1 VLVLG
6 AIGIV
11 YGDIG
16 TSPLYAFRECFNP
29 IYGLQPTQANVFGVL
44 SLLFWALTLV
54 VSIKYAIFVMRG
66 DNHGEGGTFALLALV
81 LRHYRASPWRW
92 LLTGLGIAGAAM
104 FYGDSMLT
112 PAISVLSAVEGLE
125 VITPV
130 FKPYVIP
137 LTLVII
143 TGVFI
148 VQKNGTGRLGTL
160 FGPITCVWFLTL
172 AILGL
177 IQIVRFPGV
186 LGALN
191 PAYAAGFFVE
201 NSWGSFFILGAVF
214 LGVTGV
220 EALYADMGHFGKKP
234 IRIAW
239 FSFVMPSLVLN
250 YFGQGALVL
259 SQPETISNPFYLM
272 VPSWGVPL
280 LVLLATAATVIASQA
295 VIAGAFSLSTQA
307 IKLGYSPRLEIQ
319 HTSAKTMGQIY
330 LPFINWSLF
339 VIVAL
344 LVVGFGSSSNLA
356 AAYGIAVSAT
366 MVVTTLLTLALQ
378 RKVSK
383 WPRLMTTVMLILLLV
398 DLAFLG
404 ANVLKIPQGGW
415 FPLVVGAVCYM
426 LLSTWKR
433 GRQVFFRSLSE
444 DGMSM
449 DLLLPALAGE
459 HCPLRVDGTA
469 VFMSGN
475 PDKVPHALL
484 HNLKHN
490 KVLHKRVILL
500 TLTTTEVPY
509 IDSDKRLT
517 VVPLGHGFYR
527 IEALYG
533 FQEKTGVEDVLELCT
548 KYHNLTFNMMDT
560 TFFLARATVIPSM
573 RVPGM
578 ARWREKLFA
587 WMFKNASPIT
597 NYFDIPPNRVVELG
611 TRVEI

>member
-1 VLVLG
+1 M
-6 AIGIV
+6 
-11 YGDIG
+11 
-16 TSPLYAFRECFNP
+16 
-29 IYGLQPTQANVFGVL
+29 
-44 SLLFWALTLV
+44 FWALTLI
-54 VSIKYAIFVMRG
+54 VSIKYAVLIMRG
-66 DNHGEGGTFALLALV
+66 DNNGEGGTFALLALV
-81 LRHYRASPWRW
+81 LRHYRASRWRW
-92 LLTGLGIAGAAM
+92 FLAGLGIAGASM

-125 VITPV
+125 IITPI
-130 FKPYVIP
+130 FKPFVIP
-137 LTLVII
+137 LTVVII
-143 TGVFI
+143 IGLFAA
-148 VQKNGTGRLGTL
+148 QKSGTGRLGKL

-172 AILGL
+172 AGLGL
-177 IQIVRFPGV
+177 IQIAKFPAI

-191 PAYAAGFFVE
+191 PVYAVDFFIA

-239 FSFVMPSLVLN
+239 FSLVMPALVLN

-259 SQPETISNPFYLM
+259 AHPETIQNPFYLLA
-272 VPSWGVPL
+272 PAWATPL
-280 LVLLATAATVIASQA
+280 LVLLATCATVIASQA
-295 VIAGAFSLSTQA
+295 VISGAFSLTTQA
-307 IKLGYSPRLEIQ
+307 IKLGYSPRMEIL
-319 HTSAKTMGQIY
+319 HTSAKSMGQIY

-339 VIVAL
+339 VFVVL
-344 LVVGFGSSSNLA
+344 LVLGFGSSSNLA
-356 AAYGIAVSAT
+356 AAYGIAVSGT
-366 MVVTTLLTLALQ
+366 MVVTSLLALALQ

-383 WPRLMTTVMLILLLV
+383 RPVLLTSIMSVLLVV

-404 ANVLKIPQGGW
+404 ANALKIPQGGW
-415 FPLVVGAVCYM
+415 FPLAIGAACFL

-433 GRQVFFRSLSE
+433 GRQIFFRGLSE
-444 DGMSM
+444 DSMPM

-490 KVLHKRVILL
+490 KVLHKRVIVL

-509 IDSDKRLT
+509 VDPDKRLM
-517 VVPLGHGFYR
+517 VASLGHGFYR
-527 IEALYG
+527 IGAIYG
-533 FQEKTGVEDVLELCT
+533 FKEKAEVEDVLELCT
-548 KYHNLTFNMMDT
+548 KQHNMVFNMMDT

-578 ARWREKLFA
+578 AGWRESLFA